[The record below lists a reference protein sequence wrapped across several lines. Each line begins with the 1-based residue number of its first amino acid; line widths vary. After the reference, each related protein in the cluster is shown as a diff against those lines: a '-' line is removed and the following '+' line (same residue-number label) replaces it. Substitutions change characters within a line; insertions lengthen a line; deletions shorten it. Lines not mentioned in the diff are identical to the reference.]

1 MKSIN
6 LIILF
11 LMAVLPNYAYGNQ
24 LQQQNNQDKK
34 KKEHKVE
41 VYGEVKDSFT
51 QAYLK
56 AFVTVMDKDSNV
68 IDTMTTR
75 GWEKHLFYHTQVP
88 ARPATYIVKAECE
101 GYETN
106 CINHTIKYIARNK
119 NFSFPSLLLKK
130 KISRD
135 VALDGVVVTGTKVKL
150 AYRGDTLVFNASA
163 FNVPDGSML
172 DALIRQMPGAEMKS
186 NGDIYVNGK
195 KIDYLLLNGKDFF
208 KGKNQVMLDNLPYY
222 TVKELKV
229 YDRSSEKSRL
239 MGKEMEKKDYVMD
252 VALKREYSRGYI
264 ANMEAAGGSE
274 DRYLAR
280 LFGLYYTD
288 NSRISVFGNMNNKN
302 ETRKPGSQGDWSP
315 SNSPQGQKTTRQVGV
330 DFNTTSKSQKILER
344 GNVTF
349 AWDNTHDLT
358 HSSQE
363 NFASTGNIFG
373 RSINDSRSDNHSF
386 NLYNNF
392 QMSGKLGVWLDTRID
407 YSDRKTSS
415 TNRSATYSA
424 DPERWGD
431 IRQTIDSTF
440 AQNVSGSLHDI
451 ITNRSLYQSRSKEHA
466 FTGSQT
472 AMVWYK
478 LPWGDRIDLN
488 LNGSYASSKPNE
500 SFSLNRNEY
509 FKTGEKDLRNY
520 YNDSRSNRYNI
531 RGTFTY
537 GIEIP
542 YTKWTVLVGPDFE
555 QTYQSV
561 KGLKYRLDELG
572 GDWISNPELMFAT
585 LPSNMEQLS
594 GVIDEDVSRSY
605 QTLKKNTGGE
615 LIFQRSGPSSYL
627 VLSLSISEE
636 KERLNYHTSTL
647 DTIARRSRV
656 VFRPSFIYDCND
668 DKKTIRLYYYMQSQ
682 TPDFFSIMPYRD
694 NSNPLAVRVNNPDLE
709 NSLYHHYEANIR
721 FNGLKNQQYIGFF
734 ATGNFY
740 HNLVG
745 TRTTYNS
752 QTGGYTYMSDNIGGG
767 GNWDFWTTTSYGV
780 ALDKAR
786 LFRLDYRL

>member
-11 LMAVLPNYAYGNQ
+11 LMAVLPNYAYGYQ

-41 VYGEVKDSFT
+41 VYGDVKDSFT

-68 IDTMTTR
+68 IDTMTTS

-172 DALIRQMPGAEMKS
+172 DALIRQMPGAELKS

-288 NSRISVFGNMNNKN
+288 NSRISVFGNMNNMN
-302 ETRKPGSQGDWSP
+302 ETRRPGSQGDWSP

-330 DFNTTSKSQKILER
+330 DFNASSKSQMIREH
-344 GNVTF
+344 GNVTV

-373 RSINDSRSDNHSF
+373 RSISDSRSDNHSF

-392 QMSGKLGVWLDTRID
+392 QVDGKLGVWLDTRID
-407 YSDRKTSS
+407 YSDRKSS
-415 TNRSATYSA
+415 SSNLSATYSA
-424 DPERWGD
+424 NPERWGD
-431 IRQTIDSTF
+431 IRQTIDSTPHRMLVAACMTSSPTGRSISH
-440 AQNVSGSLHDI
+440 AQKYIH
-451 ITNRSLYQSRSKEHA
+451 
-466 FTGSQT
+466 SQ
-472 AMVWYK
+472 VVR
-478 LPWGDRIDLN
+478 L
-488 LNGSYASSKPNE
+488 
-500 SFSLNRNEY
+500 
-509 FKTGEKDLRNY
+509 LR
-520 YNDSRSNRYNI
+520 
-531 RGTFTY
+531 Y
-537 GIEIP
+537 GI
-542 YTKWTVLVGPDFE
+542 
-555 QTYQSV
+555 SCH
-561 KGLKYRLDELG
+561 
-572 GDWISNPELMFAT
+572 
-585 LPSNMEQLS
+585 
-594 GVIDEDVSRSY
+594 GVTE
-605 QTLKKNTGGE
+605 
-615 LIFQRSGPSSYL
+615 
-627 VLSLSISEE
+627 
-636 KERLNYHTSTL
+636 
-647 DTIARRSRV
+647 
-656 VFRPSFIYDCND
+656 
-668 DKKTIRLYYYMQSQ
+668 
-682 TPDFFSIMPYRD
+682 
-694 NSNPLAVRVNNPDLE
+694 
-709 NSLYHHYEANIR
+709 
-721 FNGLKNQQYIGFF
+721 
-734 ATGNFY
+734 
-740 HNLVG
+740 
-745 TRTTYNS
+745 
-752 QTGGYTYMSDNIGGG
+752 
-767 GNWDFWTTTSYGV
+767 
-780 ALDKAR
+780 
-786 LFRLDYRL
+786 

>member
-1 MKSIN
+1 MKSIK

-11 LMAVLPNYAYGNQ
+11 LMAVLPTYARGNLHN
-24 LQQQNNQDKK
+24 LQQQQEKK
-34 KKEHKVE
+34 KKEHTVE
-41 VYGEVKDSFT
+41 VYGDVKDSFT

-75 GWEKHLFYHTQVP
+75 GRGKRLFYLTHVP
-88 ARPATYIVKAECE
+88 ARPATYIIKAECD
-101 GYETN
+101 GYETK

-119 NFSFPSLLLKK
+119 DFSFPSLLLKK
-130 KISRD
+130 KFNQD
-135 VALDGVVVTGTKVKL
+135 VALDDVVVTGTKVKL

-172 DALIRQMPGAEMKS
+172 DALIRQMPGAELKS

-252 VALKREYSRGYI
+252 VALKREYARGYI
-264 ANMEAAGGSE
+264 ANVEAAGGSE

-288 NSRISVFGNMNNKN
+288 NSRISVFGNLNNKN
-302 ETRKPGSQGDWSP
+302 ETRRPGSQGDWSP

-330 DFNTTSKSQKILER
+330 DFNASSKSQMIREQ

-363 NFASTGNIFG
+363 NFASTGNIYS

-392 QMSGKLGVWLDTRID
+392 QVKGKLGLGLDTRID
-407 YSDRKTSS
+407 YSDRKSS
-415 TNRSATYSA
+415 SSNRSATYSA
-424 DPERWGD
+424 NPERWGD

-440 AQNVSGSLHDI
+440 AQNVSGSLYDI
-451 ITNRSLYQSRSKEHA
+451 ITNRSLYQSRSKVHA
-466 FTGSQT
+466 FTGSQR
-472 AMVWYK
+472 ALAWYK
-478 LPWGDRIDLN
+478 LPWGDRIELI

-520 YNDSRSNRYNI
+520 YNDSRSNSYNI
-531 RGTFTY
+531 RGSFEY

-542 YTKWTVLVGPDFE
+542 YTKWTVWVGPDFE
-555 QTYQSV
+555 QSYQSV

-572 GDWISNPELMFAT
+572 GDWIANPELTFAT

-615 LIFQRSGPSSYL
+615 LVFQRDGPSSFL
-627 VLSLSISEE
+627 ALSLSISEE
-636 KERLNYHTSTL
+636 KERLNYHTSAL
-647 DTIARRSRV
+647 DTIAKRRRV
-656 VFRPSFIYDCND
+656 VFKPSLMYDCYD
-668 DKKTIRLYYYMQSQ
+668 DKK
-682 TPDFFSIMPYRD
+682 SI
-694 NSNPLAVRVNNPDLE
+694 
-709 NSLYHHYEANIR
+709 
-721 FNGLKNQQYIGFF
+721 
-734 ATGNFY
+734 
-740 HNLVG
+740 NLI
-745 TRTTYNS
+745 YP
-752 QTGGYTYMSDNIGGG
+752 
-767 GNWDFWTTTSYGV
+767 
-780 ALDKAR
+780 
-786 LFRLDYRL
+786 

>member
-11 LMAVLPNYAYGNQ
+11 LMAVLPTYARGN
-24 LQQQNNQDKK
+24 LQQQQEKK

-41 VYGEVKDSFT
+41 IYGNVKDSFT

-68 IDTMTTR
+68 IDTMTTS
-75 GWEKHLFYHTQVP
+75 GWGKHLFYHTQVP
-88 ARPATYIVKAECE
+88 ARPATYIVKAACD
-101 GYETN
+101 GYESK

-130 KISRD
+130 KFNQD
-135 VALDGVVVTGTKVKL
+135 VALDDVVVTGTKVKL

-172 DALIRQMPGAEMKS
+172 DALVRQMPGAEMKS

-288 NSRISVFGNMNNKN
+288 NSRISVFGNLNNTN
-302 ETRKPGSQGDWSP
+302 ETRRPGSQGDWSP

-330 DFNTTSKSQKILER
+330 DFNTSSKSQKISEQ

-358 HSSQE
+358 RSSQE
-363 NFASTGNIFG
+363 NFASTGNIYS

-392 QMSGKLGVWLDTRID
+392 QVDGKLGVWLDTRID
-407 YSDRKTSS
+407 YSDRKSS
-415 TNRSATYSA
+415 SSNRSATYSA
-424 DPERWGD
+424 NPKRWGD
-431 IRQTIDSTF
+431 ISQTIDSTF
-440 AQNVSGSLHDI
+440 AQNVSGSLYDI
-451 ITNRSLYQSRSKEHA
+451 ITNRSLYQSRSKVHA
-466 FTGSQT
+466 FTGSQQ
-472 AMVWYK
+472 ALAWYK
-478 LPWGDRIDLN
+478 LPWGDRIELN
-488 LNGSYASSKPNE
+488 LSGSYSSSKPNE

-520 YNDSRSNRYNI
+520 YNDSRSNTYKI
-531 RGTFTY
+531 RGSFKY

-542 YTKWTVLVGPDFE
+542 YTKWTMLVGPKFK

-594 GVIDEDVSRSY
+594 GVMDEDVSRSY
-605 QTLKKNTGGE
+605 QTMRKDTGAE
-615 LIFQRSGPSSYL
+615 LEFQRNAPSSFL
-627 VLSLSISEE
+627 TLSLSLSKE
-636 KERLNYHTSTL
+636 KERINYHTSAL
-647 DTIARRSRV
+647 DTKAERSRK
-656 VFRPSFIYDCND
+656 VFGPTF
-668 DKKTIRLYYYMQSQ
+668 M
-682 TPDFFSIMPYRD
+682 
-694 NSNPLAVRVNNPDLE
+694 
-709 NSLYHHYEANIR
+709 
-721 FNGLKNQQYIGFF
+721 
-734 ATGNFY
+734 
-740 HNLVG
+740 
-745 TRTTYNS
+745 
-752 QTGGYTYMSDNIGGG
+752 
-767 GNWDFWTTTSYGV
+767 YGC
-780 ALDKAR
+780 
-786 LFRLDYRL
+786 

>member
-1 MKSIN
+1 MKSIK

-11 LMAVLPNYAYGNQ
+11 LMAVLPTYARDNLHN
-24 LQQQNNQDKK
+24 LQQQQEKK
-34 KKEHKVE
+34 KKEHTVE
-41 VYGEVKDSFT
+41 VYGDVKDSFT

-75 GWEKHLFYHTQVP
+75 GRGKRLFYFTRVP
-88 ARPATYIVKAECE
+88 ARPASYIIKAECE
-101 GYETN
+101 GYESK

-119 NFSFPSLLLKK
+119 SFSFPSLLLKK

-150 AYRGDTLVFNASA
+150 AYRGDTLIFNASA

-288 NSRISVFGNMNNKN
+288 NSRISVFGNMNNMN
-302 ETRKPGSQGDWSP
+302 ETRRPGSQGDWSP

-330 DFNTTSKSQKILER
+330 DFNASSKSQMIREQ

-373 RSINDSRSDNHSF
+373 RSISDSRSDNHSF
-386 NLYNNF
+386 NLYNTF
-392 QMSGKLGVWLDTRID
+392 QVDGKLGVWSDTRID
-407 YSDRKTSS
+407 YSDRKSS
-415 TNRSATYSA
+415 SSNLSATYSA
-424 DPERWGD
+424 NPERWGD

-466 FTGSQT
+466 FTASET
-472 AMVWYK
+472 AVVWYK
-478 LPWGDRIDLN
+478 LPWGDRITLDMY
-488 LNGSYASSKPNE
+488 GKYASSKPNE

-509 FKTGEKDLRNY
+509 FKTGEKD
-520 YNDSRSNRYNI
+520 
-531 RGTFTY
+531 
-537 GIEIP
+537 
-542 YTKWTVLVGPDFE
+542 
-555 QTYQSV
+555 
-561 KGLKYRLDELG
+561 
-572 GDWISNPELMFAT
+572 
-585 LPSNMEQLS
+585 
-594 GVIDEDVSRSY
+594 
-605 QTLKKNTGGE
+605 
-615 LIFQRSGPSSYL
+615 
-627 VLSLSISEE
+627 
-636 KERLNYHTSTL
+636 
-647 DTIARRSRV
+647 
-656 VFRPSFIYDCND
+656 
-668 DKKTIRLYYYMQSQ
+668 
-682 TPDFFSIMPYRD
+682 
-694 NSNPLAVRVNNPDLE
+694 
-709 NSLYHHYEANIR
+709 
-721 FNGLKNQQYIGFF
+721 
-734 ATGNFY
+734 
-740 HNLVG
+740 
-745 TRTTYNS
+745 
-752 QTGGYTYMSDNIGGG
+752 
-767 GNWDFWTTTSYGV
+767 
-780 ALDKAR
+780 
-786 LFRLDYRL
+786 

>member
-1 MKSIN
+1 M
-6 LIILF
+6 
-11 LMAVLPNYAYGNQ
+11 
-24 LQQQNNQDKK
+24 
-34 KKEHKVE
+34 E
-41 VYGEVKDSFT
+41 VYGDVKDSFT

-75 GWEKHLFYHTQVP
+75 GRGKRLFYLTHVP
-88 ARPATYIVKAECE
+88 ARPATYIIKAECD
-101 GYETN
+101 GYETK

-119 NFSFPSLLLKK
+119 DFSFPSLLLKK
-130 KISRD
+130 KFNQD
-135 VALDGVVVTGTKVKL
+135 VALDDVVVTGTKVKL

-172 DALIRQMPGAEMKS
+172 DALIRQMPGAELKS

-252 VALKREYSRGYI
+252 VALKREYARGYI
-264 ANMEAAGGSE
+264 ANVEAAGGSE

-288 NSRISVFGNMNNKN
+288 NSRISVFGNLNNKN

-330 DFNTTSKSQKILER
+330 DFNASSKSQMIREQ

-363 NFASTGNIFG
+363 NFASTGNIYS

-392 QMSGKLGVWLDTRID
+392 QVKGKLGFGLDTRID
-407 YSDRKTSS
+407 YSDRKSS
-415 TNRSATYSA
+415 SSNRSATYSA
-424 DPERWGD
+424 NPERWGD
-431 IRQTIDSTF
+431 ISQTIDSTF
-440 AQNVSGSLHDI
+440 AQNVSGSLYDI
-451 ITNRSLYQSRSKEHA
+451 ITNRSLYQSRSKVHA
-466 FTGSQT
+466 FTGSQR
-472 AMVWYK
+472 ALAWYK
-478 LPWGDRIDLN
+478 LPWGDRIELI

-531 RGTFTY
+531 RGSFEY

-542 YTKWTVLVGPDFE
+542 YTNGRC
-555 QTYQSV
+555 
-561 KGLKYRLDELG
+561 GLAQIL
-572 GDWISNPELMFAT
+572 SNP
-585 LPSNMEQLS
+585 
-594 GVIDEDVSRSY
+594 I
-605 QTLKKNTGGE
+605 
-615 LIFQRSGPSSYL
+615 
-627 VLSLSISEE
+627 
-636 KERLNYHTSTL
+636 
-647 DTIARRSRV
+647 
-656 VFRPSFIYDCND
+656 
-668 DKKTIRLYYYMQSQ
+668 
-682 TPDFFSIMPYRD
+682 
-694 NSNPLAVRVNNPDLE
+694 
-709 NSLYHHYEANIR
+709 
-721 FNGLKNQQYIGFF
+721 NQ
-734 ATGNFY
+734 
-740 HNLVG
+740 
-745 TRTTYNS
+745 
-752 QTGGYTYMSDNIGGG
+752 
-767 GNWDFWTTTSYGV
+767 
-780 ALDKAR
+780 
-786 LFRLDYRL
+786 

>member
-11 LMAVLPNYAYGNQ
+11 LMAVLPIHARGNLHN
-24 LQQQNNQDKK
+24 LQQQQEKK

-41 VYGEVKDSFT
+41 IYGDVKDSFT
-51 QAYLK
+51 QAFLK

-68 IDTMTTR
+68 IDTMTTS
-75 GWEKHLFYHTQVP
+75 GWGKHLFYHTQVP
-88 ARPATYIVKAECE
+88 ARPASYIIKAECE
-101 GYETN
+101 GYESK

-119 NFSFPSLLLKK
+119 SFSFPSLLLKK
-130 KISRD
+130 KFNND
-135 VALDGVVVTGTKVKL
+135 VALDDVVVTGTKVKL

-239 MGKEMEKKDYVMD
+239 LGKEVEKKDYVMD

-288 NSRISVFGNMNNKN
+288 NSRISVFGNLNNIN
-302 ETRKPGSQGDWSP
+302 ETRRPGSQGDWSP

-330 DFNTTSKSQKILER
+330 DFNASSKSQMIREQ

-373 RSINDSRSDNHSF
+373 RSISDSRSDNHSF
-386 NLYNNF
+386 NLYNTF
-392 QMSGKLGVWLDTRID
+392 QVDGKLGVWLDTRID

-424 DPERWGD
+424 NPERWGD
-431 IRQTIDSTF
+431 ISQTLDSTF

-451 ITNRSLYQSRSKEHA
+451 ITNRSLYQSRSKVHA

-472 AMVWYK
+472 ALVWYK
-478 LPWGDRIDLN
+478 LPWGDRIELD
-488 LNGSYASSKPNE
+488 LNGSYVSSKPNE

-531 RGTFTY
+531 RSTFKY

-542 YTKWTVLVGPDFE
+542 YTKWTVLVGPNFE

-572 GDWISNPELMFAT
+572 GDWISNPELTFAT

-594 GVIDEDVSRSY
+594 GGD
-605 QTLKKNTGGE
+605 
-615 LIFQRSGPSSYL
+615 
-627 VLSLSISEE
+627 
-636 KERLNYHTSTL
+636 
-647 DTIARRSRV
+647 
-656 VFRPSFIYDCND
+656 
-668 DKKTIRLYYYMQSQ
+668 
-682 TPDFFSIMPYRD
+682 
-694 NSNPLAVRVNNPDLE
+694 
-709 NSLYHHYEANIR
+709 
-721 FNGLKNQQYIGFF
+721 
-734 ATGNFY
+734 
-740 HNLVG
+740 
-745 TRTTYNS
+745 
-752 QTGGYTYMSDNIGGG
+752 
-767 GNWDFWTTTSYGV
+767 
-780 ALDKAR
+780 
-786 LFRLDYRL
+786 

>member
-1 MKSIN
+1 MLFRSTHARGN
-6 LIILF
+6 LH
-11 LMAVLPNYAYGNQ
+11 N
-24 LQQQNNQDKK
+24 LQQQQDKK

-41 VYGEVKDSFT
+41 IYGDVKDSFT

-75 GWEKHLFYHTQVP
+75 GWGKRLFYLTQVP
-88 ARPATYIVKAECE
+88 ARPASYIVKAECE
-101 GYETN
+101 GYESK

-119 NFSFPSLLLKK
+119 SFSFPSLLLKK
-130 KISRD
+130 KFNHD
-135 VALDGVVVTGTKVKL
+135 VALDDVVVTGTKVKL

-172 DALIRQMPGAEMKS
+172 DALVRQMPGAEMKS

-288 NSRISVFGNMNNKN
+288 NSRISVFGNMNNMN
-302 ETRKPGSQGDWSP
+302 ETRRPGSQGDWSP

-330 DFNTTSKSQKILER
+330 DFNTTSKSQKIREQ

-373 RSINDSRSDNHSF
+373 RSISDSRSDNHSF

-392 QMSGKLGVWLDTRID
+392 QVDGKLGVWLDTRID
-407 YSDRKTSS
+407 YSDRKSS
-415 TNRSATYSA
+415 SSNLSATYSA
-424 DPERWGD
+424 NPERWGD

-451 ITNRSLYQSRSKEHA
+451 ITNRS
-466 FTGSQT
+466 
-472 AMVWYK
+472 
-478 LPWGDRIDLN
+478 DR
-488 LNGSYASSKPNE
+488 K
-500 SFSLNRNEY
+500 
-509 FKTGEKDLRNY
+509 
-520 YNDSRSNRYNI
+520 
-531 RGTFTY
+531 
-537 GIEIP
+537 
-542 YTKWTVLVGPDFE
+542 
-555 QTYQSV
+555 SV
-561 KGLKYRLDELG
+561 
-572 GDWISNPELMFAT
+572 
-585 LPSNMEQLS
+585 
-594 GVIDEDVSRSY
+594 V
-605 QTLKKNTGGE
+605 
-615 LIFQRSGPSSYL
+615 
-627 VLSLSISEE
+627 
-636 KERLNYHTSTL
+636 
-647 DTIARRSRV
+647 
-656 VFRPSFIYDCND
+656 
-668 DKKTIRLYYYMQSQ
+668 
-682 TPDFFSIMPYRD
+682 
-694 NSNPLAVRVNNPDLE
+694 
-709 NSLYHHYEANIR
+709 
-721 FNGLKNQQYIGFF
+721 
-734 ATGNFY
+734 
-740 HNLVG
+740 
-745 TRTTYNS
+745 
-752 QTGGYTYMSDNIGGG
+752 
-767 GNWDFWTTTSYGV
+767 
-780 ALDKAR
+780 
-786 LFRLDYRL
+786 

>member
-41 VYGEVKDSFT
+41 VYGDVKDSFT

-68 IDTMTTR
+68 IDTMTTS

-119 NFSFPSLLLKK
+119 NFLFPSLLLKK

-163 FNVPDGSML
+163 FNVPEGSML
-172 DALIRQMPGAEMKS
+172 DALVRQMPGAEMKS

-288 NSRISVFGNMNNKN
+288 NSRISVFGNMNNMN
-302 ETRKPGSQGDWSP
+302 ETRRPGSQGDWSP

-330 DFNTTSKSQKILER
+330 DFNTSSKSQKILER

-407 YSDRKTSS
+407 YSDRKSS
-415 TNRSATYSA
+415 SSNRSATYSA
-424 DPERWGD
+424 NPERWGD
-431 IRQTIDSTF
+431 ISQTIDSTF
-440 AQNVSGSLHDI
+440 AQNVSGSLYDI
-451 ITNRSLYQSRSKEHA
+451 ITNRSLYQSRSKVHA
-466 FTGSQT
+466 FTGSQR
-472 AMVWYK
+472 ALAWYK
-478 LPWGDRIDLN
+478 LPWGDRIELI

-572 GDWISNPELMFAT
+572 GDWISNPELTFAT
-585 LPSNMEQLS
+585 LPSNMKQLS

-615 LIFQRSGPSSYL
+615 LLFQRSGPSSYL

-636 KERLNYHTSTL
+636 KERLNYHTSAL
-647 DTIARRSRV
+647 DTIARRNRV

-668 DKKTIRLYYYMQSQ
+668 DKKTIRLYYYMQS
-682 TPDFFSIMPYRD
+682 
-694 NSNPLAVRVNNPDLE
+694 
-709 NSLYHHYEANIR
+709 
-721 FNGLKNQQYIGFF
+721 
-734 ATGNFY
+734 
-740 HNLVG
+740 
-745 TRTTYNS
+745 
-752 QTGGYTYMSDNIGGG
+752 
-767 GNWDFWTTTSYGV
+767 
-780 ALDKAR
+780 
-786 LFRLDYRL
+786 

>member
-11 LMAVLPNYAYGNQ
+11 LMAVLPNYAYGYQ

-68 IDTMTTR
+68 IDTMTTS
-75 GWEKHLFYHTQVP
+75 GWGKHLFYHTQVP

-119 NFSFPSLLLKK
+119 NFLFPSLLLKK

-163 FNVPDGSML
+163 FNVPEGSML
-172 DALIRQMPGAEMKS
+172 DALVRQMPGAEMKS

-302 ETRKPGSQGDWSP
+302 ETRRPGSQGDWSP

-330 DFNTTSKSQKILER
+330 DFNTSSKSQKILER

-572 GDWISNPELMFAT
+572 GDWISNPELTFAT

-594 GVIDEDVSRSY
+594 GVIDEEVSRSY

-647 DTIARRSRV
+647 DTIAKRRRM
-656 VFRPSFIYDCND
+656 VFKPSLMYYCYD
-668 DKKTIRLYYYMQSQ
+668 DKKNIRLQYYMQS
-682 TPDFFSIMPYRD
+682 
-694 NSNPLAVRVNNPDLE
+694 
-709 NSLYHHYEANIR
+709 
-721 FNGLKNQQYIGFF
+721 
-734 ATGNFY
+734 
-740 HNLVG
+740 
-745 TRTTYNS
+745 
-752 QTGGYTYMSDNIGGG
+752 
-767 GNWDFWTTTSYGV
+767 
-780 ALDKAR
+780 
-786 LFRLDYRL
+786 

>member
-11 LMAVLPNYAYGNQ
+11 LMAVLPTYARGNLHN
-24 LQQQNNQDKK
+24 LQQQQEKK
-34 KKEHKVE
+34 KKEHTVE
-41 VYGEVKDSFT
+41 VYGDVKDSFT

-75 GWEKHLFYHTQVP
+75 GRGKRLFYLTHVP
-88 ARPATYIVKAECE
+88 ARPATYIIKAECD
-101 GYETN
+101 GYETK

-119 NFSFPSLLLKK
+119 DFSFPSLLLKK
-130 KISRD
+130 KFNQD
-135 VALDGVVVTGTKVKL
+135 VALDDVVVTGTKVKL

-172 DALIRQMPGAEMKS
+172 DALIRQMPGAELKS

-252 VALKREYSRGYI
+252 VALKREYARGYI
-264 ANMEAAGGSE
+264 ANVEAAGGSE

-288 NSRISVFGNMNNKN
+288 NSRISVFGNLNNKN
-302 ETRKPGSQGDWSP
+302 ETRRPGSQGDWSP

-330 DFNTTSKSQKILER
+330 DFNASSKSQMIREQ

-363 NFASTGNIFG
+363 NFASTGNIYS

-392 QMSGKLGVWLDTRID
+392 QVKGKLGFGLDTRID
-407 YSDRKTSS
+407 YSERKSS
-415 TNRSATYSA
+415 SSNRSATYSA
-424 DPERWGD
+424 NPERWGD
-431 IRQTIDSTF
+431 ISQTIDSTF
-440 AQNVSGSLHDI
+440 AQNVSGSLYDI
-451 ITNRSLYQSRSKEHA
+451 ITNRSLYQSRSKVHA
-466 FTGSQT
+466 FTGSQR
-472 AMVWYK
+472 ALAWYK
-478 LPWGDRIDLN
+478 LPWGDRIELI

-531 RGTFTY
+531 RGSFEY

-542 YTKWTVLVGPDFE
+542 YTKWTVWVGPDFE
-555 QTYQSV
+555 QSYQS
-561 KGLKYRLDELG
+561 LIPQHYNLTLF
-572 GDWISNPELMFAT
+572 IS
-585 LPSNMEQLS
+585 S
-594 GVIDEDVSRSY
+594 
-605 QTLKKNTGGE
+605 
-615 LIFQRSGPSSYL
+615 
-627 VLSLSISEE
+627 
-636 KERLNYHTSTL
+636 
-647 DTIARRSRV
+647 
-656 VFRPSFIYDCND
+656 
-668 DKKTIRLYYYMQSQ
+668 
-682 TPDFFSIMPYRD
+682 
-694 NSNPLAVRVNNPDLE
+694 
-709 NSLYHHYEANIR
+709 
-721 FNGLKNQQYIGFF
+721 
-734 ATGNFY
+734 
-740 HNLVG
+740 
-745 TRTTYNS
+745 
-752 QTGGYTYMSDNIGGG
+752 
-767 GNWDFWTTTSYGV
+767 
-780 ALDKAR
+780 
-786 LFRLDYRL
+786 

>member
-6 LIILF
+6 LIILL
-11 LMAVLPNYAYGNQ
+11 LMAVLPTYARGNLHN
-24 LQQQNNQDKK
+24 LQQQQEKK
-34 KKEHKVE
+34 KKEHTVE
-41 VYGEVKDSFT
+41 VYGDVKDSFT

-75 GWEKHLFYHTQVP
+75 GRGKRLFYFTRVP
-88 ARPATYIVKAECE
+88 ARPATYIIKAECD
-101 GYETN
+101 GYETK

-119 NFSFPSLLLKK
+119 EFSFPSLLLKK
-130 KISRD
+130 KFNQD
-135 VALDGVVVTGTKVKL
+135 VALDDVVVTGTKVKL

-172 DALIRQMPGAEMKS
+172 DALVRQMPGAEMKS

-195 KIDYLLLNGKDFF
+195 KIDCLLLNGKDFF

-288 NSRISVFGNMNNKN
+288 NSRISVFGNLNNTN
-302 ETRKPGSQGDWSP
+302 ETRRPGSQGDWSP

-330 DFNTTSKSQKILER
+330 DFNTSSKSQKISEQ

-358 HSSQE
+358 RSSQE
-363 NFASTGNIFG
+363 NFASIGNIYS

-392 QMSGKLGVWLDTRID
+392 QVDGKLGVWLDTRID
-407 YSDRKTSS
+407 YSDRKSS
-415 TNRSATYSA
+415 SSNRSATYSA
-424 DPERWGD
+424 NPKRWGD
-431 IRQTIDSTF
+431 ISQTIDSTF
-440 AQNVSGSLHDI
+440 AQNVSGSLYDI
-451 ITNRSLYQSRSKEHA
+451 ITNRSLYQSRSKVHA
-466 FTGSQT
+466 FTGSQQ
-472 AMVWYK
+472 ALAWYK
-478 LPWGDRIDLN
+478 LPWGDRIELN
-488 LNGSYASSKPNE
+488 LSGSYSSSKPNE
-500 SFSLNRNEY
+500 TFSLNRNEY

-520 YNDSRSNRYNI
+520 YNDSRSNSYNI
-531 RGTFTY
+531 RGSFKY

-542 YTKWTVLVGPDFE
+542 YTKWTMLVGPKFK

-594 GVIDEDVSRSY
+594 GVMDEDVSRSY
-605 QTLKKNTGGE
+605 QTMRKDTGAE
-615 LIFQRSGPSSYL
+615 LEFQRNAPSSFL
-627 VLSLSISEE
+627 TLSLSLSKE
-636 KERLNYHTSTL
+636 KERINYHTSAL
-647 DTIARRSRV
+647 DTIAKRSRM
-656 VFRPSFIYDCND
+656 VFRPTFMYGCYD
-668 DKKTIRLYYYMQSQ
+668 DKK
-682 TPDFFSIMPYRD
+682 SI
-694 NSNPLAVRVNNPDLE
+694 
-709 NSLYHHYEANIR
+709 SL
-721 FNGLKNQQYIGFF
+721 
-734 ATGNFY
+734 
-740 HNLVG
+740 
-745 TRTTYNS
+745 TY
-752 QTGGYTYMSDNIGGG
+752 
-767 GNWDFWTTTSYGV
+767 
-780 ALDKAR
+780 
-786 LFRLDYRL
+786 

>member
-11 LMAVLPNYAYGNQ
+11 LMAVLPTYARGN
-24 LQQQNNQDKK
+24 LHNLHQQQEKK

-41 VYGEVKDSFT
+41 IYGDVKDSFT
-51 QAYLK
+51 QAFLK

-68 IDTMTTR
+68 IDTMTTS

-106 CINHTIKYIARNK
+106 SINHTIKYIARNK
-119 NFSFPSLLLKK
+119 SFLFPSLLLKK
-130 KISRD
+130 KFNQD
-135 VALDGVVVTGTKVKL
+135 VALDDVVVTGTKVKL

-172 DALIRQMPGAEMKS
+172 DALIRQMPGAELKS

-330 DFNTTSKSQKILER
+330 DFNASSKSQMIREH
-344 GNVTF
+344 GNVTV

-373 RSINDSRSDNHSF
+373 RSISDSRSDNHSF

-392 QMSGKLGVWLDTRID
+392 QVSGKLGVWLDTRID
-407 YSDRKTSS
+407 YSDRKSS
-415 TNRSATYSA
+415 SSNLSATYSA
-424 DPERWGD
+424 NPERWGD

-440 AQNVSGSLHDI
+440 AQNVSGSLH
-451 ITNRSLYQSRSKEHA
+451 TSSP
-466 FTGSQT
+466 TG
-472 AMVWYK
+472 
-478 LPWGDRIDLN
+478 R
-488 LNGSYASSKPNE
+488 
-500 SFSLNRNEY
+500 
-509 FKTGEKDLRNY
+509 
-520 YNDSRSNRYNI
+520 
-531 RGTFTY
+531 
-537 GIEIP
+537 
-542 YTKWTVLVGPDFE
+542 
-555 QTYQSV
+555 
-561 KGLKYRLDELG
+561 
-572 GDWISNPELMFAT
+572 
-585 LPSNMEQLS
+585 
-594 GVIDEDVSRSY
+594 
-605 QTLKKNTGGE
+605 
-615 LIFQRSGPSSYL
+615 
-627 VLSLSISEE
+627 SISHAQ
-636 KERLNYHTSTL
+636 KYMHSQ
-647 DTIARRSRV
+647 V
-656 VFRPSFIYDCND
+656 VSKLWRGISC
-668 DKKTIRLYYYMQSQ
+668 
-682 TPDFFSIMPYRD
+682 
-694 NSNPLAVRVNNPDLE
+694 
-709 NSLYHHYEANIR
+709 H
-721 FNGLKNQQYIGFF
+721 
-734 ATGNFY
+734 
-740 HNLVG
+740 
-745 TRTTYNS
+745 
-752 QTGGYTYMSDNIGGG
+752 
-767 GNWDFWTTTSYGV
+767 GV
-780 ALDKAR
+780 TE
-786 LFRLDYRL
+786 